1 MMFACGVCLWHVE
14 WEVRTIMAK
23 MRSIHGWQTRGT
35 IVHCHSR
42 RASCT
47 CLATFALLSFTSP
60 LPSTLAS
67 ACVKH
72 QPIRQRQSDDQRG
85 LAPREKG
92 SGDLAE

>member
-1 MMFACGVCLWHVE
+1 MMFTCGVSME

-23 MRSIHGWQTRGT
+23 RRSIHGWQTRGT

-47 CLATFALLSFTSP
+47 CLATFALLSLFTLP

-67 ACVKH
+67 ACVKY
-72 QPIRQRQSDDQRG
+72 QRTSAAASHNA
-85 LAPREKG
+85 APKRLGAPWGEV
-92 SGDLAE
+92 